1 MISASKVLESKGI
14 SLRVIGED
22 LSLSPKE
29 KVTPEVV
36 QFAKAHKKEIIE
48 EIQSS
53 IIYQNPYPPGTK
65 EARTESLLQVMDAIY
80 QTSLKKVQRD
90 YEWSELI
97 PDQRLEA
104 VRQAVLKSQAKLKD
118 FQTAADEWA
127 KKAIL
132 N

>member
-1 MISASKVLESKGI
+1 MSAYDVLRNQGI
-14 SLRVIGED
+14 NLDVVGEELR
-22 LSLSPKE
+22 LSPRKR
-29 KVTPEVV
+29 VTEEIIDY
-36 QFAKAHKKEIIE
+36 AKAHKKEIIE

-53 IIYQNPYPPGTK
+53 IIYQNPYSSGTK
-65 EARTESLLQVMDAIY
+65 EARAESLQQVMDAVY
-80 QTSLKKVQRD
+80 QTSLKKMQRD